1 MDKKEKILKKLHIT
15 DYTNRLEKVLEKKK
29 FSFDTKNL
37 LLSMF
42 YKIENGYQDYQKTKV
57 QVENKEDF
65 LEKLLKIIEQKCEEI
80 ITTKDVLVNE
90 KKQKVDFIVDKEN
103 GKIVALGNEFVLL
116 NAILVLGEK
125 EICFPEEEN
134 LLQIPF
140 TTFFNLGMRM
150 HETEVIRDFN
160 GWSWDIVTKDITNI
174 PVNLI
179 FQSLLYLL
187 GQEFILQW
195 MENESKLADYFMLA
209 ADYMKQNFG
218 EERSKKI
225 VSLLCKLVIEIVAEQ
240 DETQATL
247 WKKLKKDN
255 NVELEK
261 LSNKQKFLEEI
272 TKEKK
277 EITKK
282 IDKVDKI
289 MNNKILLQQE
299 YEERNEKLPNK
310 EKIFSIR
317 HLTNRLVE
325 ERQELVEKM
334 KQSNNLID
342 PKEYVARKEKVEK
355 RVEFLNSLDLEN
367 KTDRREAL
375 LQLCILFLE
384 CFEIKNIKAQK
395 KEEVIHYFYQL
406 RYYRFL
412 PFEEEV
418 KLKEMEKLNHI
429 FEKEI
434 SLLIEKAE
442 KMAIIDEVTTDKEI
456 NQKII
461 GNLFN
466 SKLIDLN
473 HLIIETKVEDGKL
486 YVEYYDTNILENIVE
501 VQSNR
506 TVKLKK
512 KTKLFL

>member
-42 YKIENGYQDYQKTKV
+42 YKIENGYQDYKKTKV
-57 QVENKEDF
+57 QVEEKEDF
-65 LEKLLKIIEQKCEEI
+65 FEKIIQIIDKKCEEI
-80 ITTKDVLVNE
+80 VTTQDILLDE
-90 KKQKVDFIVDKEN
+90 KKQKVDFIVDKEK
-103 GKIVALGNEFVLL
+103 GQILALGNEFVLL

-125 EICFPEEEN
+125 EICFPEEEDI
-134 LLQIPF
+134 LQKPF
-140 TTFFNLGMRM
+140 TIFFNLGMRM

-160 GWSWDIVTKDITNI
+160 GWSWDIVTRDITNI
-174 PVNLI
+174 SVNLI

-187 GQEFILQW
+187 GQEFIHQW
-195 MENESKLADYFMLA
+195 MNNESKLADYFMLA
-209 ADYMKQNFG
+209 VDRMKQNFG

-225 VSLLCKLVIEIVAEQ
+225 FFLFCKLVIEIVAEQ
-240 DETQATL
+240 NETQAVL
-247 WKKLKKDN
+247 WKKIKKDN
-255 NVELEK
+255 KIELEK
-261 LSNKQKFLEEI
+261 ISNKQKFLEEI

-277 EITKK
+277 EIAKK
-282 IDKVDKI
+282 IEKIDKI

-317 HLTNRLVE
+317 HLMNHLLE
-325 ERQELVEKM
+325 ERQELVKQM

-342 PKEYVARKEKVEK
+342 PKEYIAHKEKVEK
-355 RVEFLNSLDLEN
+355 WSEFLNSLDLEN

-375 LQLCILFLE
+375 LQLCVLFLE
-384 CFEIKNIKAQK
+384 CFEIKIVKAQK
-395 KEEVIHYFYQL
+395 KEEIIHYFYQL

-412 PFEEEV
+412 PFEKEV
-418 KLKEMEKLNHI
+418 KLKEVEKLNYI
-429 FEKEI
+429 FEREI
-434 SLLIEKAE
+434 FLLIEKAE
-442 KMAIIDEVTTDKEI
+442 KMAIIDEITTDKEI

-461 GNLFN
+461 ENLFN

-473 HLIIETKVEDGKL
+473 HLTIETKVENGKL
-486 YVEYYDTNILENIVE
+486 YVEYYDTNILESVVE

>member
-15 DYTNRLEKVLEKKK
+15 DYTNRLERVLEKKK

-65 LEKLLKIIEQKCEEI
+65 FEKILQIIDKKCKEI
-80 ITTKDVLVNE
+80 ITTKDVLTDE
-90 KKQKVDFIVDKEN
+90 KKQKVDFIVDKEK
-103 GKIVALGNEFVLL
+103 GKIVALGNEFILL

-125 EICFPEEEN
+125 EICFPEEEK

-140 TTFFNLGMRM
+140 TAFFNLGIRM

-187 GQEFILQW
+187 GQDFMFQW
-195 MENESKLADYFMLA
+195 MNNKSKLADYFMLA
-209 ADYMKQNFG
+209 TENMKQNFG

-225 VSLLCKLVIEIVAEQ
+225 VSLFCKLVIEIVAEQ
-240 DETQATL
+240 DEIQATL
-247 WKKLKKDN
+247 WKKIKKEN
-255 NVELEK
+255 KIELEK
-261 LSNKQKFLEEI
+261 LSNKQKLLEEI

-277 EITKK
+277 AITKK
-282 IDKVDKI
+282 IDKIDKI

-325 ERQELVEKM
+325 ERQELVEQL

-355 RVEFLNSLDLEN
+355 KVEFLDNLDLEN
-367 KTDRREAL
+367 KADRRETL

-384 CFEIKNIKAQK
+384 CFEIKTIKAQK
-395 KEEVIHYFYQL
+395 KEEVIHYFYEL

-412 PFEEEV
+412 PFEEGIR
-418 KLKEMEKLNHI
+418 LKEIDRLNNI

-434 SLLIEKAE
+434 SLLIEKAQ
-442 KMAIIDEVTTDKEI
+442 KMNIIDEVTTDKEM
-456 NQKII
+456 NQKIVE
-461 GNLFN
+461 NLFN

-501 VQSNR
+501 IKSDR

>member
-1 MDKKEKILKKLHIT
+1 MQFQKKEDKQDMMKFIEGKAKLQSEKNSTYSELEDAKEQLDKAKKQLQEKQE
-15 DYTNRLEKVLEKKK
+15 LFEEEKVKAEEQIEEAQANLE
-29 FSFDTKNL
+29 L
-37 LLSMF
+37 LQEAQS
-42 YKIENGYQDYQKTKV
+42 GYNTASAT
-57 QVENKEDF
+57 
-65 LEKLLKIIEQKCEEI
+65 L
-80 ITTKDVLVNE
+80 
-90 KKQKVDFIVDKEN
+90 KEN
-103 GKIVALGNEFVLL
+103 QTKITQLQE
-116 NAILVLGEK
+116 
-125 EICFPEEEN
+125 
-134 LLQIPF
+134 LLQG
-140 TTFFNLGMRM
+140 LD
-150 HETEVIRDFN
+150 ETED
-160 GWSWDIVTKDITNI
+160 
-174 PVNLI
+174 
-179 FQSLLYLL
+179 
-187 GQEFILQW
+187 
-195 MENESKLADYFMLA
+195 A
-209 ADYMKQNFG
+209 
-218 EERSKKI
+218 
-225 VSLLCKLVIEIVAEQ
+225 
-240 DETQATL
+240 
-247 WKKLKKDN
+247 
-255 NVELEK
+255 
-261 LSNKQKFLEEI
+261 EEI

-282 IDKVDKI
+282 IDKIDKI

-355 RVEFLNSLDLEN
+355 RVEFLDSLDLEN

-384 CFEIKNIKAQK
+384 CFEIKTIKAQK
-395 KEEVIHYFYQL
+395 KEEVIHYFYEL

-418 KLKEMEKLNHI
+418 KLKEIEKLNHI

-434 SLLIEKAE
+434 SLLIEKAQ
-442 KMAIIDEVTTDKEI
+442 KMAIIDEVTADKEI

-473 HLIIETKVEDGKL
+473 HLIIETKVEEGKL
-486 YVEYYDTNILENIVE
+486 YAEYYDTNILENVVE